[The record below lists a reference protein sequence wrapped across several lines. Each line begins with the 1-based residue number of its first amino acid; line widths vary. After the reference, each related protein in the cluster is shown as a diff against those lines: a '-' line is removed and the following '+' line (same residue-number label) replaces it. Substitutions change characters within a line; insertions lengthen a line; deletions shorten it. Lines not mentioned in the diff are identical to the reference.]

1 MTANPVDEEE
11 DADEP
16 AGDPDTDAVLAAGP
30 APADGSATPE
40 AAPDSGSPEP
50 VTAEPVT
57 AQAGGT
63 ADAGD
68 PPFPAVTTNGAES
81 VAVPGSGGQE
91 ARP

>member
-1 MTANPVDEEE
+1 MTA
-11 DADEP
+11 
-16 AGDPDTDAVLAAGP
+16 
-30 APADGSATPE
+30 
-40 AAPDSGSPEP
+40 EP

-63 ADAGD
+63 ANAGD